1 VDAPR
6 LRIRTPSGGD
16 PLQAMTV
23 TGGASD
29 DATFTNCIPAKEWCI
44 EDDVLNVSDSLSF
57 TVANDNGEN
66 AGKFRIGQKIIADEQ
81 HPDVAG
87 GRWVRM
93 FTGRITSLDIGSDA
107 GGGSIIVVGAM
118 DLGWHLT
125 QCHAEALKNIKNIQF
140 LRLLRMLLDAT
151 WGITLS
157 DDPTT
162 DAVQNTRLKHG
173 RQVIV
178 QGLNVQLK
186 AVLPYIQVEPGQAP
200 FDLIRLYAQREG
212 VLVNVGAR
220 GELIFFR
227 PDYNQQAL
235 YRVEYHST
243 TDPRRNTNNLIGRT
257 ALRES
262 IDGLYSE
269 VQCWST
275 IVISPKVGD
284 TEDPN
289 AAYRHTTYKP
299 STNPLPFHRRHIFS
313 DGEAINDT
321 LRKNR
326 AIWKHQREAFGSW
339 SYEVEFDRHHQVDSH
354 WGDAAFFVANTMIS
368 CDDTVNG
375 VPSGSYYVQRV
386 RRSVTLR
393 EGTRTKL
400 LIRKPGLLNPE
411 LDALRLGGGAKRAAK
426 TKSPTP

>member
-1 VDAPR
+1 MVDPR
-6 LRIRTPSGGD
+6 LRIRTLAGGD

-29 DATFTNCIPAKEWCI
+29 EGVFTNCIPAKEWCLD
-44 EDDVLNVSDSLSF
+44 DDVLNIADSLSF

-66 AGKFRIGQKIIADEQ
+66 AGKFRIGQKIIADEM

-87 GRWVRM
+87 GQWTRQ
-93 FTGRITSLDIGSDA
+93 FTGRVTSIDTGSDA
-107 GGGSIIVVGAM
+107 GGGSVISVGAM

-125 QCHAEALKNIKNIQF
+125 SCHAEALKNIKKVKFI
-140 LRLLRMLLDAT
+140 RLLQMLLEPS

-162 DAVQNTRLKHG
+162 DAVKNTRLKHG
-173 RQVIV
+173 RQIII
-178 QGLNVQLK
+178 QNYKPTLG

-212 VLVNVGAR
+212 LLVNIGAR
-220 GELIFFR
+220 GELVFFR
-227 PDYNQQAL
+227 PDYTQQAL

-243 TDPRRNTNNLIGRT
+243 TDPRRNTNNLVGRPT
-257 ALRES
+257 VHET

-275 IVISPKVGD
+275 VVIPPSITN

-289 AAYRHTTYKP
+289 AAYRHTTYTP
-299 STNPLPFHRRHIFS
+299 TTNPLPFHRRFIFS
-313 DGEAINDT
+313 DGEAITDT

-326 AIWKHQREAFGSW
+326 AIWKQQLDAFNCW
-339 SYEVEFDRHHQVDSH
+339 SYDVEFDRHHQVDDQR
-354 WGDAAFFVANTMIS
+354 GGAAFFVSNTMIS
-368 CDDTVNG
+368 CDDSVNG
-375 VPSGSYYVQRV
+375 VAPGSYYVQRV

-393 EGTRTKL
+393 GGTSARLT
-400 LIRKPGLLNPE
+400 IRKPGMLNPD

-426 TKSPTP
+426 QKKATP